1 MSDTAESWRGK
12 RQEIAEEQDTTVALR
27 PASRKLLVELV
38 RPYKWMGLGLVVAVV
53 AEAAASL
60 AIPYL
65 VQQVLDFGMPE
76 LADGD
81 GSSLTRLLLLMGV
94 AVVVQTVGRVAFI
107 RGSGVVGNN
116 ILLSL
121 RRRLYEQFQ
130 RLSIGFH
137 DRYTSGR
144 AVSRMTSDIEAVQE
158 LVMQGL
164 DVVVASGLTI
174 VGATVLLLY
183 LDWRLA
189 LVAFLTYPLIFWL
202 LHWFTRAST
211 RGFRAVRTK
220 SATTIV
226 QFIETMTGIKAVQA
240 FRREQRSRSQFRQV
254 AGEYRDANIDVMRV
268 FARAMPGIQ
277 YIGHIGTVV
286 VVLVGGLMVLRGD
299 LMVGVM
305 AAFVLYLR
313 MFFDPMQDIGQFV
326 SSLQSALT
334 ALEKISSVMEERPE
348 VADPERPVPL
358 PVARGE
364 LRFDHVRFGYI
375 DETVVLPDLTLHI
388 PAGQT
393 VALVG
398 TTGAGKTTIA
408 KLVARFYDPQE
419 GAVTLD
425 GVDLR
430 DLDAPTLRGHV
441 TLLTQENFIFAGTI
455 AENIAFG
462 RPDASREEIE
472 AAAAAVGAD
481 VFIGEM
487 PDGFDTDTG
496 KRGSRLSA
504 GQRQLVAF
512 ARVVLADPAVLI
524 LDEATSSLDIPSER
538 LVQNALNTILAD
550 RTAIIIAHR
559 LSTVAIADR
568 VLVLQHG
575 RVVEDGAPS
584 ELIGGEGRY
593 ADLHRAWLASLA

>member
-1 MSDTAESWRGK
+1 MSDNAAWLGK
-12 RQEIAEEQDTTVALR
+12 HEQTTDEQDTTVALR
-27 PASRKLLVELV
+27 PSSRRLLVQLI
-38 RPYKWMGLGLVVAVV
+38 RPYRWAGIGLIVAVV

-65 VQQVLDFGMPE
+65 VQQILDFGMPQ

-81 GSSLTRLLLLMGV
+81 GSLLTRLLVFMGI
-94 AVVVQTVGRVAFI
+94 AVLIQVIGRVVFI
-107 RGSGVVGNN
+107 RGSGRVGNS
-116 ILLSL
+116 ILLTL
-121 RRRLYEQFQ
+121 RRRLYKQFQ
-130 RLSIGFH
+130 KLSIGFH
-137 DRYTSGR
+137 DKYTSGR
-144 AVSRMTSDIEAVQE
+144 AVSRMTSDVEAVQE
-158 LVMQGL
+158 LVLQGL

-174 VGATVLLLY
+174 IGATVLLLY

-189 LVAFLTYPLIFWL
+189 IVAFLTYPLIFL
-202 LHWFTRAST
+202 LLRWFTGAST
-211 RGFRAVRTK
+211 RGFRVVRTK

-240 FRREQRSRSQFRQV
+240 FRREPRSRTQFREV
-254 AGEYRDANIDVMRV
+254 AGDYRDANIHVMRV

-286 VVLVGGLMVLRGD
+286 VVLAGGIMVLQGE

-334 ALEKISSVMEERPE
+334 ALEKVASVMEEE
-348 VADPERPVPL
+348 VEVDDPAH
-358 PVARGE
+358 PVAMETSRG
-364 LRFDHVRFGYI
+364 RVTFDGVRFSYI
-375 DETVVLPDLTLHI
+375 EDAVVLPGLDLEI

-393 VALVG
+393 VAVVG

-408 KLVARFYDPQE
+408 KLIARFYDPQE
-419 GAVTLD
+419 GAIRLD

-430 DLDAPTLRGHV
+430 DLDEDTLRRHV
-441 TLLTQENFIFAGTI
+441 TLLTQENFIFSGSV

-462 RPDASREEIE
+462 RPDATREEVE

-481 VFIGEM
+481 TFIREM
-487 PDGFDTDTG
+487 PLGFDTDTG

-504 GQRQLVAF
+504 GQRQLIAF
-512 ARVVLADPAVLI
+512 SRVVLADPAVVI

-538 LVQNALNTILAD
+538 LVQAALNTILAD

-559 LSTVAIADR
+559 LSTVEIADR

-575 RVVEDGAPS
+575 EIVEDGAPG
-584 ELIGGEGRY
+584 ELIRGGGRY

>member
-1 MSDTAESWRGK
+1 MSEHSEDWRGK
-12 RQEIAEEQDTTVALR
+12 GQEIVDEQDTTVALR
-27 PASRKLLVELV
+27 PASRKLLLELI
-38 RPYKWMGLGLVVAVV
+38 RPYKWAGIGLAVAVV

-60 AIPYL
+60 AIPFL

-81 GSSLTRLLLLMGV
+81 GTRLNTLLVVMGV
-94 AVVVQTVGRVAFI
+94 AVVVQIIGRVVFI
-107 RGSGVVGNN
+107 RGSGIVGNN
-116 ILLSL
+116 ILLTL
-121 RRRLYEQFQ
+121 RRRLYKQFQ

-137 DRYTSGR
+137 DKYTSGR
-144 AVSRMTSDIEAVQE
+144 AVSRMTSDVEAVQE
-158 LVMQGL
+158 LVLQGL

-189 LVAFLTYPLIFWL
+189 LVAFVTYPLIFL
-202 LHWFTRAST
+202 LLRWFARAST

-240 FRREQRSRSQFRQV
+240 FRREPRSRHQFREV
-254 AGEYRDANIDVMRV
+254 AGEYRDANINVMRI

-277 YIGHIGTVV
+277 YIGHIGTVI
-286 VVLVGGLMVLRGD
+286 VVLVGGLMVLQGE

-334 ALEKISSVMEERPE
+334 ALEKISSVMAEQPE
-348 VADPERPVPL
+348 VADPEHPVPM
-358 PVARGE
+358 PEARGE
-364 LRFDHVRFGYI
+364 ITFDHVQFSYI
-375 DETVVLPDLTLHI
+375 EDAVVLPNLDLEI

-408 KLVARFYDPQE
+408 KLIARFYDPQ
-419 GAVTLD
+419 GGSVRLD
-425 GVDLR
+425 DVDIR
-430 DLDAPTLRGHV
+430 DLDEDTLRRHV
-441 TLLTQENFIFAGTI
+441 TLLTQENFIFGGTI

-462 RPDASREEIE
+462 RPDATREEIE

-481 VFIGEM
+481 TFIREM
-487 PDGFDTDTG
+487 PAGFDTDTG

-512 ARVVLADPAVLI
+512 SRVVLADPAVVI

-538 LVQNALNTILAD
+538 LVQAALNTILAD

-559 LSTVAIADR
+559 LSTVEIADR

-575 RVVEDGAPS
+575 QVVEDGSPG

>member
-1 MSDTAESWRGK
+1 MSEHSEDWRGK
-12 RQEIAEEQDTTVALR
+12 GQEIVDEQDTTVALR
-27 PASRKLLVELV
+27 PASRKLLLELI
-38 RPYKWMGLGLVVAVV
+38 RPYKWAGIGLAVAVV

-60 AIPYL
+60 AIPFL

-81 GSSLTRLLLLMGV
+81 GTRLNTLLVVMGV
-94 AVVVQTVGRVAFI
+94 AVVVQIIGRVVFI
-107 RGSGVVGNN
+107 RGSGIVGNN
-116 ILLSL
+116 ILLTL
-121 RRRLYEQFQ
+121 RRRLYKQFQ

-137 DRYTSGR
+137 DKYTSGR
-144 AVSRMTSDIEAVQE
+144 AVSRMTSDVEAVQE
-158 LVMQGL
+158 LVLQGL

-189 LVAFLTYPLIFWL
+189 LVAFVTYPLIFL
-202 LHWFTRAST
+202 LLRWFARAST

-240 FRREQRSRSQFRQV
+240 FRREPRSRHQFREV
-254 AGEYRDANIDVMRV
+254 AGEYRDANINVMRI

-277 YIGHIGTVV
+277 YIGHIGTVI
-286 VVLVGGLMVLRGD
+286 VVLVGGLMVLQGE

-334 ALEKISSVMEERPE
+334 ALEKISSVMAEQPE
-348 VADPERPVPL
+348 VADPEHPVPM
-358 PVARGE
+358 PEARGE
-364 LRFDHVRFGYI
+364 ITFDHVQFSYI
-375 DETVVLPDLTLHI
+375 EDAVVLPDLNLEI

-408 KLVARFYDPQE
+408 KLIARFYDPQ
-419 GAVTLD
+419 GGSVRLD
-425 GVDLR
+425 GVDIR
-430 DLDAPTLRGHV
+430 DLDEDTLRRHV
-441 TLLTQENFIFAGTI
+441 TLLTQENFIFGGTI

-462 RPDASREEIE
+462 RPDATREEIE

-481 VFIGEM
+481 TFIREM
-487 PDGFDTDTG
+487 PAGFDTDTG

-512 ARVVLADPAVLI
+512 SRVVLADPAVVI

-538 LVQNALNTILAD
+538 LVQAALNTILAD

-559 LSTVAIADR
+559 LSTVEIADR

-575 RVVEDGAPS
+575 QVVEDGAPG